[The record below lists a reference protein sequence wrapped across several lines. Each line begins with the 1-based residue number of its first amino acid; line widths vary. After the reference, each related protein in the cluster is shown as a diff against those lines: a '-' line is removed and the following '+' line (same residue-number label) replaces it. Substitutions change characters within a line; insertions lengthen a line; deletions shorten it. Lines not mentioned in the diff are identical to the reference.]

1 MMLKQLASAIQQLH
15 PLRTTLLYLLIASL
29 WLLLSDWLVSSV
41 PGVSSQL
48 LLVKGWVFMLATAG
62 LLYLLLRRLQVW
74 EQRYQELF
82 EANPQP
88 LWVYDLD
95 TLGFLAV
102 NEAACRSYGYS
113 RDEFLSLTIK
123 DISPLEDVAKLR
135 QSVKATRGFEQ
146 AGVWR
151 HRKKSGAVIEVELT
165 SSDLRFSGRAARL
178 VLAQDVTERRIAE
191 QALRQSEALL
201 RAASRVAAIG
211 AWSYDPDSELFSC
224 SPELYQL
231 YGMVPSGPLRNQDFR
246 QVEHP
251 DDRERIARNWQQ
263 ALAGARYDIEYRI
276 LKSGRVRWLR
286 EVGEFERDAQGR
298 LLRGVGVVQDITEDK
313 AREVLIMRQA
323 QALEQS
329 PSIAVLTDTA
339 GMIEYVN
346 RRFTEVTGYS
356 AKEVIG
362 RHSNLLKSGLMS
374 DETYAELWRTITSGQ
389 IWRGEFP
396 DRKKSGE
403 LYWEQAV
410 IAPIRDEQGTITHF
424 VKLAE
429 DITDKKAL
437 SERLEYLAF
446 YDPLTGLANRA
457 LLMDRLEQAL
467 AVAKSS
473 ERSVAVAFVD
483 LDDFKLINSSLG
495 DTVGDQL
502 LIEVAQRLKG
512 VLRDDDTVAR
522 FGGDEFALLLD
533 RLATAQDASLVVE
546 RALNAMS
553 KPFTIAEQPI
563 FVSASIGVAVFPDD
577 ADSGPA
583 LIRHAGV
590 ALNRAKQEGRRR
602 YQFFTPELNEQMLE
616 QVQLVSA
623 MRQGLTRGEFLL
635 HYQPRVDLLRFTQDS
650 VLSGQVVS
658 LEALVRWRHPT
669 LGLLSPGRFIPLAEQ
684 SDLILELGQEVLRQV
699 CQQLRR
705 WLDEGL
711 AAVPV
716 AINLSAKEL
725 GQPDI
730 VQKIRRRLQEAGLPP
745 HYLEIEITESAAMS
759 EVEQTAGALDA
770 LQALGV
776 NIAIDDFGTAYSSLN
791 YLKRLPVQALKID
804 RGFVAELNESATAQD
819 TAVIRA
825 IIGLGQSYDLTVVAE
840 GVETEFQ
847 RASLQRMGCRYA
859 QGYLFSRPVPAAEIR
874 PWLSGPGPAPTV

>member
-1 MMLKQLASAIQQLH
+1 MLKQLASAIQQLH

-62 LLYLLLRRLQVW
+62 LLYLLLRRVQAW
-74 EQRYQELF
+74 ELRYQELF

-123 DISPLEDVAKLR
+123 DISPLEDVAKLQ
-135 QSVKATRGFEQ
+135 QSVKATRGFEL

-151 HRKKSGAVIEVELT
+151 HRNKSGTLIEVEIT

-178 VLAQDVTERRIAE
+178 VLAQDVTERIAAE

-231 YGMVPSGPLRNQDFR
+231 YGMVPSGPLRNQEFR

-276 LKSGRVRWLR
+276 LKSSQVRWLR
-286 EVGEFERDAQGR
+286 EVGEFERDAQGH

-329 PSIAVLTDTA
+329 PSIAVLTDTT

-362 RHSNLLKSGLMS
+362 RHSNLLKSGLLS

-623 MRQGLTRGEFLL
+623 MRQGLARGEFFL

-658 LEALVRWRHPT
+658 LEALLRWRHPD
-669 LGLLSPGRFIPLAEQ
+669 LGLIPPSRFIPLAEQ
-684 SDLILELGQEVLRQV
+684 SDLILELGQEVLRQA

-705 WLDEGL
+705 WLDEEL
-711 AAVPV
+711 VAVPV

-804 RGFVAELNESATAQD
+804 RSFVAELNESATAQD

-847 RASLQRMGCRYA
+847 RASLQRMGCRYG
-859 QGYLFSRPVPAAEIR
+859 QGYLFARPVPAAEIR
-874 PWLSGPGPAPTV
+874 AWLSGPGSTV

>member
-1 MMLKQLASAIQQLH
+1 MLKQLASAIQQLH

-804 RGFVAELNESATAQD
+804 RGFVAELDESATAQD

>member
-1 MMLKQLASAIQQLH
+1 MIEQIALSIRQRY
-15 PLRTTLLYLLIASL
+15 PLRLALLYLLIAGL
-29 WLLLSDWLVSSV
+29 WLALSDWLVLLIPNRV
-41 PGVSSQL
+41 LSSQL
-48 LLVKGWVFMLATAG
+48 LTAKSWVFLLATAG
-62 LLYLLLRRLQVW
+62 LLYLLLRRMQVW
-74 EQRYQELF
+74 ELRYQELF
-82 EANPQP
+82 DANPQP
-88 LWVYDLD
+88 LWVYDLES
-95 TLGFLAV
+95 LEFLAV

-113 RDEFLSLTIK
+113 RDEFMSLTIK
-123 DISPLEDVAKLR
+123 DISPSEDVTKLQ
-135 QSVKATRGFEQ
+135 QSVKATRGFAET
-146 AGVWR
+146 GVWH
-151 HRKKSGAVIEVELT
+151 HRKKDGTVIEVELT
-165 SSDLRFSGRAARL
+165 SNNLRFSGRAARL
-178 VLAQDVTERRIAE
+178 VLAQDVTQRLAAERT
-191 QALRQSEALL
+191 LRYSESLL

-224 SPELYQL
+224 SPELYEFFGL
-231 YGMVPSGPLRNQDFR
+231 PPSGPLRHQDLR

-276 LKSGRVRWLR
+276 VKGGQVRWLR

-298 LLRGVGVVQDITEDK
+298 LLRGVGVVQDITEDR
-313 AREVLIMRQA
+313 AREVVIRHQA

-329 PSIAVLTDTA
+329 PSIVVLTDTA
-339 GMIEYVN
+339 GVIEYVN

-356 AKEVIG
+356 AKEAIG
-362 RHSNLLKSGLMS
+362 RHSNLLKSGLLR
-374 DETYAELWRTITSGQ
+374 DDTYAELWRTITSGRV
-389 IWRGEFP
+389 WRGEFP

-429 DITDKKAL
+429 DITDKKEL

-473 ERSVAVAFVD
+473 GRSVAVAFVD
-483 LDDFKLINSSLG
+483 LDDFKLINNSLG
-495 DTVGDQL
+495 SAVGDQL
-502 LIEVAQRLKG
+502 LIEVAQRLTG

-533 RLATAQDASLVVE
+533 RLAAAQDASLVVE
-546 RALNAMS
+546 RALSAMS

-563 FVSASIGVAVFPDD
+563 YASASIGVAVFPAD
-577 ADSGPA
+577 ADTGPA

-590 ALNRAKQEGRRR
+590 ALSRAKQEGRRR
-602 YQFFTPELNEQMLE
+602 YQFFTPELNEQLLE

-623 MRQGLTRGEFLL
+623 MRQGLARGEFFL
-635 HYQPRVDLLRFTQDS
+635 HYQPRVDLGT
-650 VLSGQVVS
+650 GQIMS
-658 LEALVRWRHPT
+658 LEALLRWRHPT
-669 LGLLSPGRFIPLAEQ
+669 LGLIPPGRFIPLAEQ
-684 SDLILELGQEVLRQV
+684 SDLILELGQEVLRQA
-699 CQQLRR
+699 CQQLRH

-711 AAVPV
+711 TAVPV

-725 GQPDI
+725 GQADI

-776 NIAIDDFGTAYSSLN
+776 SIAIDDFGTAYSSLN

-804 RGFVAELNESATAQD
+804 RGFVAELNESATVQD

-825 IIGLGQSYDLTVVAE
+825 IIGLGQSYDLMVVAE

-847 RASLQRMGCRYA
+847 RASLQRMGCRYG
-859 QGYLFSRPVPAAEIR
+859 QGYLFARPVPAAEIR
-874 PWLSGPGPAPTV
+874 AWLDGPVSTAR